1 MRSRESFELH
11 LARIGETE
19 IAGAL
24 SEIVQGRGDQDL
36 AAMRERR
43 DPRCENYR
51 LAEEIRGFIYWLADV
66 QTDPCAICPILRDI
80 QP

>member
-1 MRSRESFELH
+1 MAH
-11 LARIGETE
+11 ICETE

-24 SEIVQGRGDQDL
+24 GEIVQSRGDQDL

-66 QTDPCAICPILRDI
+66 
-80 QP
+80 